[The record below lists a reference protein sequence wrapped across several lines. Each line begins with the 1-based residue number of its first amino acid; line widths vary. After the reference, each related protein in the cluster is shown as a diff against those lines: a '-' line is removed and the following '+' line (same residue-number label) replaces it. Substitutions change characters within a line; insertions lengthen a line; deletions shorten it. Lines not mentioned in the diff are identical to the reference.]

1 MVDPEFHADRATVI
15 GLVQGMGRAS
25 TKLAATPVEK
35 RLLAKMGPNA
45 LAGAHI
51 MRSIELMLMQGHNLA
66 DTMARHRQMIEII
79 QKVMMGMASSANLPD
94 SDTAFPPVDDVA
106 VH

>member
-1 MVDPEFHADRATVI
+1 MVDPEFQKDQATVI

-51 MRSIELMLMQGHNLA
+51 MRSIELMLMQGHNLT
-66 DTMARHRQMIEII
+66 DTMARHMQMVEMI
-79 QKVMMGMASSANLPD
+79 QKVMTGMAKSAGLPD
-94 SDTAFPPVDDVA
+94 SETAFPPVDDVA
-106 VH
+106 MH